1 MILMMGSS
9 WPVGLLWKI
18 MLKASMAVQWLRLLA
33 SSGGEV
39 GLVPD
44 WSTKIPYAMWYRQN
58 KERKEKKN

>member
-18 MLKASMAVQWLRLLA
+18 MLKISMAVQWLRLLA

-44 WSTKIPYAMWYRQN
+44 WSTKIPYAM
-58 KERKEKKN
+58 